1 METEIFGAHLAHVLA
16 HAEVVM
22 KYESAQIMSYRGRW
36 RGQLQYKDESGKW
49 RKTTKVLK
57 ATGKRAALRELEA
70 WRDEMEA
77 DAERAA
83 EMKALG
89 HEPRETVAEYVER
102 YIDGR
107 AKKVEGAT
115 LSTYRGLLRRQIAP
129 FIGSIPLDDLQPDT
143 VQKWVNELTKEY
155 SAVTVRKSFVLLK
168 SAMKQA
174 VDRDRLLKN
183 PTRTVEIPKLS
194 RNKPNSLTEQG
205 RAQLAAFLDISAQT
219 PANLGIRLAFYL
231 GMREGEIC
239 ALKWRDVDLDAGTLE
254 VRNALGYRGSTYYE
268 KPPKTDGSARVIYLP
283 ADVAEAIRR
292 RRADMAAECLEAGTR
307 FTTDLYI
314 IGGVDGRFMHPHQLY
329 RKWRAVADALE
340 LVGTEDKPVTF
351 HDLRHTFA
359 TTALAARVDVKTVSS
374 ILGHANA
381 AMTLNVYASADPDAK
396 RRGAEAVAAAIEEA
410 KKEHAHDGEVLEMGK
425 TGTED

>member
-1 METEIFGAHLAHVLA
+1 
-16 HAEVVM
+16 M
-22 KYESAQIMSYRGRW
+22 KYESAQLMSYRGKW
-36 RGQLQYKDESGKW
+36 RGQLQYKDEAGKW

-57 ATGKRAALRELEA
+57 SKGKRAAQRELEA

-77 DAERAA
+77 DAQHAA
-83 EMKALG
+83 ELDELG
-89 HEPRETVAEYVER
+89 HEPTETVAEYVER

-107 AKKVEGAT
+107 AEKIEGAT

-129 FIGSIPLDDLQPDT
+129 YIGSVALDDLQPDA
-143 VQKWVNELTKEY
+143 VQEWVKALTKEY
-155 SAVTVRKSFVLLK
+155 SAVTVRKAFVLLK

-194 RNKPNSLTEQG
+194 RNRPNSLTERG
-205 RAQLAAFLDISAQT
+205 RAQLAAFLDISERT
-219 PANLGIRLAFYL
+219 PASLGIRLAFYL

-239 ALKWRDVDLDAGTLE
+239 ALRWRDVDLDAGTLE
-254 VRNALGYRGSTYYE
+254 VRSALGYRGSTYYE
-268 KPPKTDGSARVIYLP
+268 KDPKTDGSARVIYLP
-283 ADVAEAIRR
+283 ADVTEAIRR
-292 RRADMAAECLEAGTR
+292 RRADMAAECLAAGVP
-307 FTTDLYI
+307 FTADLYI
-314 IGGVDGRFMHPHQLY
+314 IGGADGRFMHPHQLY

-340 LVGTEDKPVTF
+340 LMGTEGKPVTF

-359 TTALAARVDVKTVSS
+359 TTALTTGVDVKTVSS

-396 RRGAEAVAAAIEEA
+396 RRGAEAVAAAIGAETR
-410 KKEHAHDGEVLEMGK
+410 KHAHDGEVLEMGK
-425 TGTED
+425 TGTEDR